1 MNAVGIDISKG
12 KSTVAVLRPFGEIVT
27 SPYEIKHTSSELIEL
42 AKKLKTLDGET
53 RVVLEHT
60 GRYYEPVIN
69 TLHKA
74 GIFVSAVNPLL
85 IKEYG
90 NNSIRKVKT
99 DSADALKIAK
109 YTLDNWVDLRDYSPM
124 EDIRNQL
131 KTMNRQYQLYL
142 KNKTAFKNNLIALID
157 QTYPGA
163 NSFFGSPARKDGS
176 QKWVDFIT
184 HFWHVDCVRSLSEK
198 AFTTRYQKWCKRN
211 DYNFNTD
218 KASLIYKQSK
228 ELVPTM
234 LKNPSA
240 KLLVTAAVSQLNTT
254 SQTIETIRAEMLRLA
269 ELLPEYPVVMEMY
282 GVGSSLGPQI
292 MAEIGDVRR
301 FSRKQSLAAFAG
313 VDPMPS
319 QSGTYER
326 HSNPSSKRGSPYLR
340 KTLFLVMTVLLQKAP
355 NNEPVYSFIDKKRS
369 EGKPYYVYMTAGC
382 NKFLRVYYG
391 RVKEYLDAL
400 EA

>member
-27 SPYEIKHTSSELIEL
+27 SPYEIKHTNGELNEL
-42 AKKLKTLDGET
+42 AKNLKTLNGET

-60 GRYYEPVIN
+60 GRYYEPVVN
-69 TLHKA
+69 ALYKA

-99 DSADALKIAK
+99 DAADALKIAK
-109 YTLDNWVDLRDYSPM
+109 YTLDNWVNLREHSPM
-124 EDIRNQL
+124 DDTRSQL

-163 NSFFGSPARKDGS
+163 NSFFDSPARKDGS
-176 QKWVDFIT
+176 QKWVDFVT
-184 HFWHVDCVRSLSEK
+184 HFWHVDCVRNLSEK
-198 AFTTRYQKWCKRN
+198 AFITRYQKWCKRN
-211 DYNFNTD
+211 GYNFNPD
-218 KASLIYKQSK
+218 KASLIHKQSK

-234 LKNPSA
+234 PKNQST
-240 KLLVTAAVSQLNTT
+240 KLLITSATNQLNAT
-254 SQTIETIRAEMLRLA
+254 SQTVETIRAEMLRLA

-282 GVGSSLGPQI
+282 GVGSSLGPQL
-292 MAEIGDVRR
+292 MAEIGDIRR

-313 VDPMPS
+313 VDPLCPVNQGLTS
-319 QSGTYER
+319 AKVTPHQSAAHLIFAKRY
-326 HSNPSSKRGSPYLR
+326 SS
-340 KTLFLVMTVLLQKAP
+340 
-355 NNEPVYSFIDKKRS
+355 
-369 EGKPYYVYMTAGC
+369 
-382 NKFLRVYYG
+382 
-391 RVKEYLDAL
+391 
-400 EA
+400 